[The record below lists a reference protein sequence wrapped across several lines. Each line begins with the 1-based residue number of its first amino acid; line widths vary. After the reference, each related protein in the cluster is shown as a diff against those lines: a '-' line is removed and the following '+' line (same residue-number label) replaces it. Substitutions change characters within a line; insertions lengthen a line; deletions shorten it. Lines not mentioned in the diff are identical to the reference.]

1 MGEKAKKPTKKQ
13 KMEMIAILE
22 QVYGD
27 TKPALHFGS
36 VWQLLVAVILSAQT
50 NDNQV
55 NRITEPLFAAYP
67 DAAAL
72 AKLTPQEL
80 APMIASCG
88 LYQNKAKNLIATAQI
103 ISEQYGGKVPANKEA
118 LVKLPG
124 VGGKTA
130 NVVLSVGFGIPAL
143 AVDTHVFR
151 VANRLGLAESK
162 TPEQTEQQL
171 CAIIPREKWSAAHHW
186 LIWHGRRVCDAR
198 RPDCPHCPLAALC
211 PSAGLAAAAPAGKK
225 KQKKEDT
232 DV

>member
-1 MGEKAKKPTKKQ
+1 MDKKISEKKRKKPTKKQ
-13 KMEMIAILE
+13 IAEMLAILE
-22 QVYGD
+22 QTYGD
-27 TKPALHFGS
+27 TVSALRFDS

-55 NRITEPLFAAYP
+55 NRITDSLFRAYP
-67 DAAAL
+67 DAAAM
-72 AKLTPQEL
+72 AKLTPEEL
-80 APMIASCG
+80 APLIASCG
-88 LYQNKAKNLIATAQI
+88 LDQNKAKNIVATARI
-103 ISEQYGGKVPANKEA
+103 ISEQYGGEVPADKQA

-130 NVVLSVGFGIPAL
+130 NVVLAVGFGIPAL

-171 CAIIPREKWSAAHHW
+171 CAIIPREKWSSAHHW

-198 RPDCPHCPLAALC
+198 KPACALCPLAALC
-211 PSAGLAAAAPAGKK
+211 PSRP
-225 KQKKEDT
+225 
-232 DV
+232 